1 MRWPWSQNPHNSDD
15 GDSKRPVS
23 WAESLNATDWSQYT
37 EARTVVPSVLLT
49 ITTLTLI
56 RLYKSYLRRIPSVNY
71 IKPDLFRRRSLFGK
85 VTSVGDADNFRFFHT
100 PGGRIAGWGW
110 LPWKMVPKKREE
122 LSAKT
127 LHIRI
132 AGIDAPEMAH
142 FGHPAQPYSK
152 EAYDWLS
159 AYILN
164 RRVRAK
170 IYRRDQ
176 YDRVI
181 ATVFVRKGLFRRDVG
196 LEMLKSGLAT
206 IYEAKSGSEF
216 GQFEEKYRKAEK
228 KARLATKGIW
238 TQPSLWERLRGQRA
252 KDMESPR
259 EYKTRMATS
268 DKTEVKKTE
277 VKKAV
282 VKK

>member
-1 MRWPWSQNPHNSDD
+1 MRWPWSQNPHNVDDSDR
-15 GDSKRPVS
+15 KRPVS
-23 WAESLNATDWSQYT
+23 WAESLNTTDWSQYT

-110 LPWKMVPKKREE
+110 LPWKRVPKRRDE

-216 GQFEEKYRKAEK
+216 GKFEEKYRKAEE

-259 EYKTRMATS
+259 EYKTRMTAS
-268 DKTEVKKTE
+268 DKTEVKKAAA
-277 VKKAV
+277 KK
-282 VKK
+282 